1 MYLEWVLREG
11 LWSLKEIRPRVVE
24 IWEDIYQGA
33 IRALTENMHRRYQAV
48 IRSRG
53 ENTHY

>member
-11 LWSLKEIRPRVVE
+11 SWSLKEIRPRVVE